1 MCCVRGELGSSECCA
16 PGTEVVSAA
25 DSALRYRRSTS
36 SHKPHRCH
44 LRESRATRYIMQVDH
59 QDDEARSCA
68 HAGTFQPIHVV
79 YYVRLGSR
87 LKGLWDWH
95 GLDGRSRAPMAW
107 FHQRSRFHVAK
118 QTSYE
123 YHVRFATVGHGAV
136 PRGRS
141 RNFGEVP
148 IRGTLFSHLI
158 FTVNT
163 SLHCILKVPASYRS
177 QTRECNTVLR
187 MCNTASWAVCAIQ
200 QYVQY

>member
-1 MCCVRGELGSSECCA
+1 MCCVQGELGSSECCA

-25 DSALRYRRSTS
+25 DLAPRYRRSTS

-107 FHQRSRFHVAK
+107 SHQKGPGFTLRNTLPTTFASLLLDMGRCPEAVAAILERYPSGVPYFH
-118 QTSYE
+118 TSY
-123 YHVRFATVGHGAV
+123 
-136 PRGRS
+136 
-141 RNFGEVP
+141 
-148 IRGTLFSHLI
+148 LL
-158 FTVNT
+158 
-163 SLHCILKVPASYRS
+163 
-177 QTRECNTVLR
+177 
-187 MCNTASWAVCAIQ
+187 
-200 QYVQY
+200 